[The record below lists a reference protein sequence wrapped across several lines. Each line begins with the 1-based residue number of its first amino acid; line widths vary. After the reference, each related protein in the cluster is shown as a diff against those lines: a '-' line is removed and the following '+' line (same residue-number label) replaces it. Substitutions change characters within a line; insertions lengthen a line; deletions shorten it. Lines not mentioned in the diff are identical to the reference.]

1 MFLVYVTCFISIFAG
16 EGDRVNEKSYCH
28 QNFSSLRTTWSCID
42 ESALILQESTHS
54 ETTRSEK
61 TAITLS
67 SHRCMFYEDQNFT
80 ILLFRRKT
88 NQTYT
93 IKQIKIA
100 LNI

>member
-54 ETTRSEK
+54 EKTRSE
-61 TAITLS
+61 TTVTTLP
-67 SHRCMFYEDQNFT
+67 SHRCMFYEDQNFS
-80 ILLFRRKT
+80 IMLF
-88 NQTYT
+88 
-93 IKQIKIA
+93 
-100 LNI
+100 